1 MCFGVRLGCI
11 SKPEQTSQTETMK
24 HVETFLDCF
33 GNQFYVIP
41 WFKLFRS
48 PFYRRYEKSADYL
61 KRFQF
66 ILDNKDWISL
76 KNRNISLRI
85 FYHKIIVK
93 VSHEI
98 RLIVYLFIFLVDRQN
113 NTLGNT
119 RNGFSRAVHRK
130 LAKVFWAI
138 YCPTPNWRP
147 LIFREHW

>member
-1 MCFGVRLGCI
+1 MLWLERVPDNTKNFNGIELPLYSGAGRMCFGVRLGCI

-66 ILDNKDWISL
+66 ILDNKD
-76 KNRNISLRI
+76 
-85 FYHKIIVK
+85 
-93 VSHEI
+93 
-98 RLIVYLFIFLVDRQN
+98 
-113 NTLGNT
+113 
-119 RNGFSRAVHRK
+119 
-130 LAKVFWAI
+130 
-138 YCPTPNWRP
+138 
-147 LIFREHW
+147 